1 MAERYFIKFPNTVY
15 ANTECKNITL
25 RPVLSDKLDSS
36 PNLFYKYTLQTGA
49 RADIIASNYY
59 NDPYYE
65 WLIYLNNKIIDPY
78 YGWYLNDYDFEQFIV
93 KKYGSVE
100 QAQKKIIYYQLNWIN
115 DDVEIS
121 PSYYNSVLPDVLKK
135 YYTHVLGPN
144 DKIIAYKRRQAD
156 IISNTNKLLHFDVT
170 ITSGNGYN
178 VGEII
183 DIQNSSM
190 SEVIGGGEVVFANST
205 VVKIKNISGNTSPTN
220 KIVGESTNTIST
232 ITNTDILYENLVD
245 EEAVYWSPVYYYEYE
260 IDRNEK
266 NKNIRLL
273 HDNYALEAAEELRTV
288 LKE

>member
-1 MAERYFIKFPNTVY
+1 MSERYFIKFPNTVY
-15 ANTECKNITL
+15 ANVQCKNITL
-25 RPVLSDKLDSS
+25 RPVLSNKLDST

-65 WLIYLNNKIIDPY
+65 WLIYLNNKVIDPY
-78 YGWYLNDYDFEQFIV
+78 YGWYLNDYDFNQFIA

-100 QAQKKIIYYQLNWIN
+100 YAQKKIIYYQLNWTT
-115 DDVEIS
+115 DDAEIS
-121 PSYYNSVLPDVLKK
+121 PSYYNTTLPDVLKK
-135 YYTHVLGPN
+135 YYTHILGLS
-144 DKIIAYKRRQAD
+144 DKIIGYKRRQAD
-156 IISNTNKLLHFDVT
+156 VISNTNKLLHFDVT
-170 ITSGNGYN
+170 ITSGNGYS

-183 DIQNSSM
+183 DIQNPAM
-190 SEVIGGGEVVFANST
+190 SQVIGGGEVVFANST

-260 IDRNEK
+260 VDKNEQ

-273 HDNYALEAAEELRTV
+273 HDNYALEAAEELRTI